1 IGTFALA
8 MAFAGNDL
16 VNFIG
21 VPLAGYSS
29 YKSWAA
35 AGNIAPESFSM
46 ESLAGEVSTP
56 TFLLIISGLIMILT
70 LILSKKAQSVIN
82 TSVDLSRQAEGG
94 ERFGSSLIARL
105 MVRSTINFNKSVTR
119 LMPVSVNN
127 AIAQRFAPIPLGP
140 ADHPDTPAFDKIR
153 ASVNLLVA
161 SILIAL
167 GTSLK
172 LPLSTTYVTFMVAMG
187 TSFADRAWD
196 RDSAVYRVS
205 GVFHVIGGWF
215 ATALAAFIT
224 AFAVAAFLYFGEVYA
239 FVAILILLGISLYRS
254 NKI

>member
-29 YKSWAA
+29 YKDWV
-35 AGNIAPESFSM
+35 AGGMGSPDEFSM
-46 ESLAGEVSTP
+46 KALAGEVSTP
-56 TFLLIISGLIMILT
+56 TFLLLISGLVMILT

-187 TSFADRAWD
+187 TSLADRAWG
-196 RDSAVYRVS
+196 RESAVYRIS
-205 GVFHVIGGWF
+205 GVFAVIGGWF
-215 ATALAAFIT
+215 LTAVVAFTVAAIVAWIISIGGRFMIFVFLATAIFM
-224 AFAVAAFLYFGEVYA
+224 V
-239 FVAILILLGISLYRS
+239 
-254 NKI
+254 